1 MRIKKYNT
9 TNPALY
15 KQHMSLNSNSLST
28 PLVSSDSFISVQ
40 ASRSRAASRRTTQQ
54 HVTTG
59 SSGDASNMPGKN
71 KLGTING
78 VIIPCLLN
86 IFGAILFV
94 RLPWAVG
101 QTGWIGVLLQ
111 FALGG
116 TLVTLTT
123 LSIAAISTNGLVRGG
138 GAYYMLS
145 RSLGPEFGAAVGIT
159 YYIAA
164 SISVAFYLIA
174 FAENMVECVKAGADQ
189 LPFTFPGDENGLQLA
204 IGTVTLILL
213 FIQSQIGAG
222 FVAKANSFIF
232 VVLMTSI
239 ILAVASF
246 FTGGGH
252 DQIYLNEMGY
262 TGLSW
267 NTLQLNMWKSGDSR
281 QCVCRLAPSD
291 AGEGSCGMLQCTYNA
306 TCESGIGPDAGGIWG
321 PNAEGS
327 GSNNTWF
334 LTNNYACPADPALA
348 SDVDEASKPVGFFQV
363 FIIIFPAVTGI
374 MAGTNFSGDLED
386 PGKSI
391 GFGTLTAIGIAM
403 VIYNVLA
410 IILGGSL
417 VNSVM
422 SNQLTAKI
430 IMQNIAFH
438 PAIVVIG
445 LIASTISSALGALVG
460 SARILQALARDNLIP
475 GISKFA
481 YGSPGA
487 DEPRIALIL
496 SWAIAQSCLFIGNL
510 DVVSSLISELFL
522 VVYFSLNIAC
532 FALKVSGAPNFR
544 PVFKSFSWKT
554 ALSGAILSL
563 AVMFISS
570 PKWATTS
577 IFIVALLTIVVYIY
591 APPKPWGDVSQAI
604 IFHQV
609 RKYLLRLDIRRQHP
623 KFWRPSILLCVDTPH
638 TGKLIT
644 PPHLL
649 LSPFDFLLLFGRVLF
664 FSQHSDLI
672 LFFCMNKTVA
682 SMLIDFCNSLKK
694 GGLYLIGNVIV
705 VPKPSVRM
713 AQLANELQMLWVD
726 YISITNIKAFNEIT
740 LANSLRNG
748 FYSMFMLSGKCV
760 NSFLLLSIAIWPT
773 HYIEIFRCFSLFFS
787 NKVLVV

>member
-1 MRIKKYNT
+1 
-9 TNPALY
+9 
-15 KQHMSLNSNSLST
+15 
-28 PLVSSDSFISVQ
+28 
-40 ASRSRAASRRTTQQ
+40 
-54 HVTTG
+54 
-59 SSGDASNMPGKN
+59 
-71 KLGTING
+71 
-78 VIIPCLLN
+78 
-86 IFGAILFV
+86 
-94 RLPWAVG
+94 
-101 QTGWIGVLLQ
+101 
-111 FALGG
+111 
-116 TLVTLTT
+116 
-123 LSIAAISTNGLVRGG
+123 
-138 GAYYMLS
+138 
-145 RSLGPEFGAAVGIT
+145 
-159 YYIAA
+159 
-164 SISVAFYLIA
+164 
-174 FAENMVECVKAGADQ
+174 
-189 LPFTFPGDENGLQLA
+189 
-204 IGTVTLILL
+204 
-213 FIQSQIGAG
+213 
-222 FVAKANSFIF
+222 
-232 VVLMTSI
+232 
-239 ILAVASF
+239 
-246 FTGGGH
+246 
-252 DQIYLNEMGY
+252 
-262 TGLSW
+262 
-267 NTLQLNMWKSGDSR
+267 
-281 QCVCRLAPSD
+281 
-291 AGEGSCGMLQCTYNA
+291 
-306 TCESGIGPDAGGIWG
+306 
-321 PNAEGS
+321 
-327 GSNNTWF
+327 
-334 LTNNYACPADPALA
+334 
-348 SDVDEASKPVGFFQV
+348 
-363 FIIIFPAVTGI
+363 
-374 MAGTNFSGDLED
+374 
-386 PGKSI
+386 
-391 GFGTLTAIGIAM
+391 
-403 VIYNVLA
+403 
-410 IILGGSL
+410 

-649 LSPFDFLLLFGRVLF
+649 LSPFDFFCCSVVF
-664 FSQHSDLI
+664 FFFHSILI
-672 LFFCMNKTVA
+672 
-682 SMLIDFCNSLKK
+682 
-694 GGLYLIGNVIV
+694 
-705 VPKPSVRM
+705 
-713 AQLANELQMLWVD
+713 
-726 YISITNIKAFNEIT
+726 
-740 LANSLRNG
+740 
-748 FYSMFMLSGKCV
+748 
-760 NSFLLLSIAIWPT
+760 
-773 HYIEIFRCFSLFFS
+773 
-787 NKVLVV
+787 